1 MRRACGIFC
10 NRTLNLRTIR
20 AVGYDLDYTLV
31 HYHTDAWEA
40 RAYEHVR
47 TGLQARG
54 MPVADLA
61 FDPGLVTQGLI
72 LDTERGNIVKAD
84 RFGYVKQAA
93 HGTKMIPWEALRQTY
108 ARTFVDLREPR
119 WRFLNTLFAVSES
132 TLYLQLVDRLDAG
145 TFSGVMGYP
154 ELYALVRSAVSEAH
168 SDGLLKAEIRED
180 PERFVALDP
189 EMPLALLDQ
198 KQSGKAVLLITNSG
212 FQYGAA
218 MLSHAM
224 DPFLP
229 EGMTWR
235 DVFDLAFFAACKPD
249 FFSVAMPT
257 FEVVDETGLLRPHV
271 GPVRRG
277 GVYVGGNAALVEESL
292 TLQGEEILY
301 VGDHVFAD
309 VNVTKNLLRW
319 RTALVLRSLEAEMEA
334 VEDFAPRQ
342 EALSR
347 LMAEKAVLE
356 RQRAELRLARQR
368 LRRGYGPQS
377 DQHPAE
383 IQGRM
388 DALRERIE
396 ALDREISPLAAA
408 SGELVHPRWGP
419 PMRAGSDK
427 SHLARQVERYADI
440 YTSRVSNFLHHTPYL
455 YLRAS
460 RGSLPHDA

>member
-1 MRRACGIFC
+1 MRRARGIYC
-10 NRTLNLRTIR
+10 NRTLNLRAIR

-31 HYHTDAWEA
+31 HYHTDAWEQ
-40 RAYEHVR
+40 RAYQHVR
-47 TGLQARG
+47 TGLAARG

-61 FDPGLVTQGLI
+61 FDAGLVAQGLI

-93 HGTKMIPWEALRQTY
+93 HGTTMLPWDTLRQTY

-119 WRFLNTLFAVSES
+119 WHFLNTLFAVSES

-145 TFSGVMGYP
+145 TLSGVMSYP
-154 ELYALVRSAVSEAH
+154 GLYELVKNAVGEAH
-168 SDGLLKAEIRED
+168 TDGLLKAEIRED
-180 PERFVALDP
+180 PDAFVDLDP

-198 KQSGKAVLLITNSG
+198 KKSGKTVLLITNSG

-229 EGMTWR
+229 DDLTWR
-235 DVFDLAFFAACKPD
+235 DVFDLAFFAARKPD
-249 FFSVAMPT
+249 FFSVAMPV
-257 FEVVDETGLLRPHV
+257 FEVVDDQGLLRPHV
-271 GPVRRG
+271 GPVERG
-277 GVYVGGNAALVEESL
+277 GVYVGGNAALVEDSL
-292 TLQGEEILY
+292 GLEGEEILY

-319 RTALVLRSLEAEMEA
+319 RTALVLRSLESEMEA
-334 VEDFAPRQ
+334 IEAFAPRQ
-342 EALSR
+342 AEISR
-347 LMAEKAVLE
+347 LMAEKTALE
-356 RQRAELRLARQR
+356 TQRAALRLARQR
-368 LRRGYGPQS
+368 LRKKYGPQPK
-377 DQHPAE
+377 QHRAE

-388 DALRERIE
+388 DALRKRME
-396 ALDREISPLAAA
+396 ALDREISPLASAA
-408 SGELVHPRWGP
+408 GELANKRWGP
-419 PMRAGSDK
+419 PLRAGNDK

-460 RGSLPHDA
+460 RGSLPHDP